1 MASPSKRPYAR
12 GFAVD
17 AQTERA
23 LRAGL
28 PGREVKIQRGPLKTA
43 LHSLATEPPA
53 RLVFVDLDGVP
64 DPEEAA
70 VQLTEICAFE
80 TALVAIG
87 STDTAQFSRALLQ
100 RGISDYLVKPI
111 SAAAV
116 REASAAAMGEAPEQP
131 YAGRVVAF
139 AGSPGSGT
147 STLAAAA
154 ALGIAADGRAVSVV
168 DLDPVSSKVSA
179 LFETHPSKGLP
190 ELFAALEEDASEDG
204 EAPVDLARLAAVAT
218 PVAAGVTLVGYA
230 QDGPLPGR
238 PSPPALF
245 AMLRHLANQAHVVL
259 VTGVSEPGLQLELM
273 RWCNARVLVYEPT
286 MASISAAVHRLSWLG
301 IEHPATLI
309 QCLPRMRRYALST
322 AHVRYAL
329 AERSPDVVVPHDP
342 AFEADSLTAALDALG
357 KPCRQS
363 LARIA
368 EIVGRNP
375 GL

>member
-17 AQTERA
+17 AQTARA

-28 PGREVKIQRGPLKTA
+28 PGRDSKIQRGSLKAA
-43 LHSLATEPPA
+43 LHSLATEPPS

-100 RGISDYLVKPI
+100 RGIVDYLVKPI

-116 REASAAAMGEAPEQP
+116 REASAAAVGEAPEQP

-139 AGSPGSGT
+139 VGSPGSGT

-154 ALGIAADGRAVSVV
+154 ALGIAADGRTVSIV
-168 DLDPVSSKVSA
+168 DLDAVSSKVSA
-179 LFETHPSKGLP
+179 LFETHPRTGLA
-190 ELFAALEEDASEDG
+190 ELLAALEEDASGDDES
-204 EAPVDLARLAAVAT
+204 PVDLERLAAIAA
-218 PVAAGVTLVGYA
+218 PVAEGVSLVGYP
-230 QDGPLPGR
+230 QSGPLPER
-238 PSPPALF
+238 PPVPALF
-245 AMLRHLANQAHVVL
+245 ALLKHLANQAHVVL
-259 VTGVSEPGLQLELM
+259 VTGVAEPGLQLELM
-273 RWCNARVLVYEPT
+273 QWSNARVLVYEPT
-286 MASISAAVHRLSWLG
+286 MASISASVHRLSWLG
-301 IEHPATLI
+301 AEYPATLI
-309 QCLPRMRRYALST
+309 QCLPRMRRYALSS

-329 AERSPDVVVPHDP
+329 AERSPDIVVPFDP
-342 AFEADSLTAALDALG
+342 AFQADHLTAALDALG
-357 KPCRQS
+357 KPCRQA